1 MTAYRFYVGI
11 DWATAAH
18 RVVVLDADRRSL
30 HDRTVPHEGVA
41 LETFAHWLVELAAGQ
56 ASDVAVA
63 LEVPRGAVVDVLLA
77 RGVHVFALNPK
88 QLDRFRD
95 RFTMAGA
102 KDDRRDAQV
111 LASALASDPP
121 AFRRLE
127 PEDPLILELRELS
140 RLEDDLR
147 QELSRLTNRLR
158 EQLHRYFPQVLQ
170 LVPAAD
176 EPWLWALLER
186 APTPSTAQHL
196 PRATLRTLLSRHRI
210 RRVDA
215 DAVRAIL
222 RTPALPVTTGTVH
235 AAQHHLAVLLPRL
248 RLVHQQHAECAT
260 LIEGLLERLGNSQEH
275 RDVPIL
281 RSVVGVGRV
290 VAATM
295 LAEASRLLAARDYH
309 GLRAQAG
316 VAPVTR
322 QSGRRTLV
330 VMRYACNPRLRL
342 AAYYWG
348 QSAARHD
355 PFSRAHYQHLRARG
369 HSHAR
374 AVRGIVDRLL
384 RVLMAMLTA
393 GTLYDPTRRG
403 PVTDAA

>member
-56 ASDVAVA
+56 ASAVAVA

-196 PRATLRTLLSRHRI
+196 PRATLRTLLSRHRC
-210 RRVDA
+210 RSPPARCTPPSTTSPSCC
-215 DAVRAIL
+215 RACAWCTNS
-222 RTPALPVTTGTVH
+222 TP
-235 AAQHHLAVLLPRL
+235 
-248 RLVHQQHAECAT
+248 
-260 LIEGLLERLGNSQEH
+260 S
-275 RDVPIL
+275 
-281 RSVVGVGRV
+281 
-290 VAATM
+290 
-295 LAEASRLLAARDYH
+295 
-309 GLRAQAG
+309 
-316 VAPVTR
+316 AP
-322 QSGRRTLV
+322 
-330 VMRYACNPRLRL
+330 P
-342 AAYYWG
+342 
-348 QSAARHD
+348 
-355 PFSRAHYQHLRARG
+355 
-369 HSHAR
+369 
-374 AVRGIVDRLL
+374 
-384 RVLMAMLTA
+384 
-393 GTLYDPTRRG
+393 
-403 PVTDAA
+403 